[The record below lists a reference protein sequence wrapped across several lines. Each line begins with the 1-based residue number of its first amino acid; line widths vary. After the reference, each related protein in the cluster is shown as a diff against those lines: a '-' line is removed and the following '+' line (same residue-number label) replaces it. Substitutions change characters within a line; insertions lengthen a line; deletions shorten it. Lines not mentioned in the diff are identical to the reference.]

1 LICGLCLETS
11 FVEFVSDKERNVD
24 VRVKEASVV
33 DASNAVGGVYETR
46 ESL

>member
-1 LICGLCLETS
+1 MDTS
-11 FVEFVSDKERNVD
+11 FVELVGDKERNVD

-33 DASNAVGGVYETR
+33 DAGDAVGGVYETR